1 MSTETRFV
9 DWIVSSFRF
18 WVILGLMALIRA
30 ICGLFTP
37 KVEVSSNF
45 FKEGEIPL
53 SCSERRRFLLGD
65 AAFGLSVHRSMT
77 SGRIMKKTIKRMD
90 FVRVSGVFF
99 LQKNNK

>member
-37 KVEVSSNF
+37 KVEVSS
-45 FKEGEIPL
+45 KEGEIPL

-65 AAFGLSVHRSMT
+65 AAFGLSVQ
-77 SGRIMKKTIKRMD
+77 D
-90 FVRVSGVFF
+90 
-99 LQKNNK
+99 L

>member
-1 MSTETRFV
+1 
-9 DWIVSSFRF
+9 
-18 WVILGLMALIRA
+18 MALIRA

-37 KVEVSSNF
+37 KVEVSS
-45 FKEGEIPL
+45 KEGEIPL